1 MSGAL
6 DPTLRGLDDC
16 GCCSG
21 VSASTPA
28 AVSNRDGLG
37 AIAYRVGTHA
47 QFKRSLLAAL
57 SDSQRPELLPLH
69 TRRDDDFTIAL
80 LDGWATV
87 GDVLAFYQERYA
99 NESYLRTATE
109 RRSLLELARAIGYEL
124 DPGVAASTWLAL
136 TVEPT
141 IEKVRIPKG
150 VKVQSVPGQD
160 EKPQTFETVEEIK
173 EARPEWNE
181 LRAASRQMWNPQAG
195 DQTGWLQ
202 GLTTAL
208 QPGDTLLLVRTS
220 ASLPGYWLWEA
231 PVLTAVA
238 TDASANCTQVSW
250 RDGLVWKQGGNVW
263 PTIQQPAIQATLLA
277 APCQVFGLR
286 KKATL
291 FAANAVAWRSLSDDA
306 RKNYLGHPADEWEKA
321 EWPGYEIYAPRR
333 PSSDQ
338 PARVQVLDPT
348 PEEVAQ
354 AARDAA
360 RSTAKAAE
368 KELAPAVTSTVGAAG
383 AALQQAG
390 KDATAAMKAV
400 YDPPGLALKKVVDAF
415 LGIIGQFTIKFPDL
429 AGLNFGNALNPMGLG
444 FNPGALLTIPP
455 GNPIVINSQPD
466 LPGAFGTLLD
476 GFKNVGFNLG
486 NIGNWPADIADG
498 ITQLIKENPAFFPFN
513 ALKNLGDI
521 LTANPNDATI
531 PQRTRDLA
539 KDIGAALANV
549 LGATVT
555 ASATKIAAEAIN
567 ATMKMALEPHDPLPR
582 ATPESVALIARVTV
596 KVGKYAALIAA
607 LPSSPTAL
615 LNSLY
620 AQRAAWFSAQSDP
633 LLALREIHRQ
643 LDLSLLAQLR
653 TAAGTAPLAVE
664 FSAPDAEDKIA
675 LAIVLSCLA
684 FGVAAV
690 GTAALLAPM
699 LLAGAAVLAPLA
711 LTSPALLSLLALT
724 SAGGLV
730 VAGAVV
736 LTAPGVL
743 PGLLQAAVAAAMLSA
758 LAATLTAAGILVPI
772 GPVLLRAVRRSESAV
787 LAAVKIAL
795 ESRHVP
801 RPPRLLP
808 ARDYH
813 SINLDAPYPAAVTG
827 SWLLLSDH
835 GHKMLFQ
842 VEEAEEVVRAEF
854 QQSLRV
860 SQLKL
865 RGAGLAGPFRF
876 EAADIRTLERQGLL
890 SAGATA
896 LHSLA
901 SHEWDGAQDL
911 LNALAAVNVPLVPP
925 TEVARQLAPHLRDLL
940 LLANRN
946 SFARSIRSASVH
958 LESAALQRATRPIGV
973 PVSGLTIDLDRAIT
987 ALPAARKLVVRGKI
1001 APPSTDAGQ
1010 WKTEAVTLE
1019 TFHALS
1025 ADGARLELMEPGLQ
1039 FAYEPA
1045 SVSVF
1050 ANIAAATHGETV
1062 TEILGSGDASR
1073 AFQRFALKHAPLT
1086 YTRANSTRGV
1096 ESSLSIWVNDLKWT
1110 EVPSLFERAAD
1121 ERIFITRRSDDGLVT
1136 VIFGDGRSGAR
1147 LPTGTGNIRATYRK
1161 GTGVDGMVRPG
1172 QLKTLLSRPLGLR
1185 DAVNR
1190 LPALGADDPEKAE
1203 DARVNAPLTVR
1214 TLDRVVSLQDYE
1226 DFARAYPGVAKALA
1240 TWTWTGRIRGVLLTV
1255 ALVAPKGEEAVLTQE
1270 IAQRLHA
1277 SLHLAGDPFVP
1288 VRIAPFRPAFFEI
1301 AGTLRVKAAFDA
1313 EKVLGA
1319 ARDALRR
1326 EFGFAAREFGQPVA
1340 MSALL
1345 ATLHRVAG
1353 VESVDLDHLQRTD
1366 RLEAEDPAPR
1376 LAADLPVGGVN
1387 STVPTAELLL
1397 LLEDSLLNLTL
1408 AP

>member
-6 DPTLRGLDDC
+6 DPSLRGLDHC
-16 GCCSG
+16 GCCAG

-28 AVSNRDGLG
+28 SVSNRDGLD

-47 QFKRSLLAAL
+47 EFKRSLLAAL
-57 SDSQRPELLPLH
+57 SDSQRPELRPLH

-87 GDVLAFYQERYA
+87 ADVLAFYQERYA

-109 RRSLLELARAIGYEL
+109 RRSILELARAIGYEL
-124 DPGVAASTWLAL
+124 DPGVAASTSLAL

-160 EKPQTFETVEEIK
+160 EKPQTFETIEEIK

-181 LRAASRQMWNPQAG
+181 LRAASRQLWNPQAG
-195 DQTGWLQ
+195 DKAGWLQ

-220 ASLPGYWLWEA
+220 TSLPNYWLWDA
-231 PVLTAVA
+231 PVLIAVA
-238 TDASANCTQVSW
+238 TDAAANCTQVSW
-250 RDGLVWKQGGNVW
+250 RDGLAWKQGGAAW
-263 PTIQQPAIQATLLA
+263 PTSQQAAIQATLLA
-277 APCQVFGLR
+277 APCQVFALR

-291 FAANAVAWRSLSDDA
+291 FGANAVAWRSLSDDA
-306 RKNYLGHPADEWEKA
+306 RKNYLGHPADDWEKV
-321 EWPGYEIYAPRR
+321 EWPGYEIYAPQR
-333 PSSDQ
+333 SSADQ
-338 PARVQVLDPT
+338 PPRVQVLHPT

-360 RSTAKAAE
+360 RNTAKAAE

-415 LGIIGQFTIKFPDL
+415 LGILGQFTIKFPDL

-466 LPGAFGTLLD
+466 LPGAFGTLLN

-513 ALKNLGDI
+513 ALKNFGEV
-521 LTANPNDATI
+521 LTANPNDTTL

-539 KDIGAALANV
+539 KDLGNAIANV
-549 LGATVT
+549 LGAVVT
-555 ASATKIAAEAIN
+555 ASATKIASEAVN
-567 ATMKMALEPHDPLPR
+567 ATMKMAVEPHNPLPP

-607 LPSSPTAL
+607 LPSAPTTL
-615 LNSLY
+615 LNSLWP
-620 AQRAAWFSAQSDP
+620 QRASLYHAHADP
-633 LLALREIHRQ
+633 LVALETIHRQ
-643 LDLSLLAQLR
+643 IDGLANQLR
-653 TAAGTAPLAVE
+653 VAAGSSPIAAE
-664 FSAPDAEDKIA
+664 FDAPDAEDKIA
-675 LAIVLSCLA
+675 LALVLSCLA

-690 GTAALLAPM
+690 GTAALLAPI
-699 LLAGAAVLAPLA
+699 LLAGAAILAPLA
-711 LTSPALLSLLALT
+711 LQVPALFAVLT
-724 SAGGLV
+724 ITAATDVVLV
-730 VAGAVV
+730 GAV
-736 LTAPGVL
+736 LLMAPGVF
-743 PGLLQAAVAAAMLSA
+743 PAMLQVAVAAAMFAA
-758 LAATLTAAGILVPI
+758 LAATMAAAGVLIPI
-772 GPVLLRAVRRSESAV
+772 GPPLLRAAKRSETAV

-795 ESRHVP
+795 QSRNVP

-827 SWLLLSDH
+827 GWVVLSDH

-842 VEEAEEVVRAEF
+842 VEENEEVVRSEF

-876 EAADIRTLERQGLL
+876 EAEDIRTLERQGLL
-890 SAGATA
+890 AGGAIA
-896 LHSLA
+896 LHGLA
-901 SHEWDGAQDL
+901 SHEWEGAQDL
-911 LNALAAVNVPLVPP
+911 LNAIAAVNVPSVSPA
-925 TEVARQLAPHLRDLL
+925 EVARQLAPHLRDLL
-940 LLANRN
+940 VLSNRN

-958 LESAALQRATRPIGV
+958 LESSALQRAARPITSAV
-973 PVSGLTIDLDRAIT
+973 FGLTIDLDRAVT
-987 ALPAARKLVVRGKI
+987 ALPAARKLIVRGKVA
-1001 APPSTDAGQ
+1001 APATDAGQ
-1010 WKTEAVTLE
+1010 WKTEAVLLDAFTPV
-1019 TFHALS
+1019 S
-1025 ADGARLELMEPGLQ
+1025 AEQSRLELVEPGLSV
-1039 FAYEPA
+1039 AYDPA
-1045 SVSVF
+1045 TVSVY
-1050 ANIAAATHGETV
+1050 ANIAAATHGESV

-1096 ESSLSIWVNDLKWT
+1096 KSSIRIWVNDIKWT

-1121 ERIFITRRSDDGLVT
+1121 ERIFITRRSDDGMVT

-1161 GTGVDGMVRPG
+1161 GTGVEGMVRAG

-1203 DARVNAPLTVR
+1203 DARINAPLTVR

-1226 DFARAYPGVAKALA
+1226 DFARAYPGIAKALA
-1240 TWTWTGRIRGVLLTV
+1240 TWTWTGRVRGVLLTV
-1255 ALVAPKGEEAVLTQE
+1255 ALVSPPGDEAVLTRE
-1270 IAQRLHA
+1270 FAQRLHA

-1288 VRIAPFRPAFFEI
+1288 VRIAPYRPAFFEI
-1301 AGTLRVKAAFDA
+1301 AGTLRVKAEFDA
-1313 EKVLGA
+1313 EKVLAA

-1345 ATLHRVAG
+1345 ATLHRVPG
-1353 VESVDLDHLQRTD
+1353 IESVDLDHLQRTD

-1397 LLEDSLLNLTL
+1397 ILEDSLLNLTL